1 MSGLGESV
9 ARLEAQAE
17 RTLAASHR
25 LLTAAEQLVRARAA
39 MEQARAAHRE
49 SARLRSLADSAWL
62 SAARWGR
69 WEAAVPHSGPVAV
82 LAGQSARVAELVAVA
97 RGVLAAKMA

>member
-1 MSGLGESV
+1 MSELGESV

-25 LLTAAEQLVRARAA
+25 LLTAAERLVKART
-39 MEQARAAHRE
+39 QASE
-49 SARLRSLADSAWL
+49 VVRLQALADTAWL

-69 WEAAVPHSGPVAV
+69 WEAASPHSGPVAL
-82 LAGQSARVAELVAVA
+82 LAGQSARVAEVVAVA
-97 RGVLAAKMA
+97 RGVRAAKMA